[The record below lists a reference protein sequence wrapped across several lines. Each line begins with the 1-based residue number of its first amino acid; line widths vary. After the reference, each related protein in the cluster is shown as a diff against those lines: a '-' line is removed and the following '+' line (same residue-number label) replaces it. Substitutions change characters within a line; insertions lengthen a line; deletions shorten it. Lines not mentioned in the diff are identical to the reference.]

1 MASNNMLTRDIK
13 RRVGVIEKK
22 IKDLQR
28 WGVPCAFVYAT
39 CWTGGLYVCGDKR
52 ITDQIKSSASK
63 FLETLEDTSEENT
76 KVLETKFC
84 LPYLPGK
91 LSELNGKTIC
101 SMLVG
106 LGKDLKFSW
115 KDNPPA
121 WWPSN
126 VPYRHPRSSV
136 PDSARGKCNKV
147 TFSYPKMVY

>member
-1 MASNNMLTRDIK
+1 MASNNMLSRDIK

-22 IKDLQR
+22 IEDLQR
-28 WGVPCAFVYAT
+28 YGVPCAFVYAT

-52 ITDQIKSSASK
+52 ITDQIKSSASR
-63 FLETLEDTSEENT
+63 FLETLEDSPEEDT
-76 KVLETKFC
+76 KVLESKFY

-101 SMLVG
+101 SMLIG
-106 LGKDLKFSW
+106 LGKDLKISW

-121 WWPSN
+121 WWPST

-136 PDSARGKCNKV
+136 PDGIRGKCN
-147 TFSYPKMVY
+147 